1 MKPPFD
7 DEEDKERRAD
17 VLPMPLVPRRTGPRP
32 VPGGIRP
39 GLAYIHPWDEPGYV
53 EPVEPTVEE
62 KLHSAAHEA
71 LDAVLAILRDDRE
84 LETDRGVYPLVS
96 ARTRLDAARVI
107 LALEQRLDVP
117 AGDVEGAATVSA
129 EVLEQLTELWRKK
142 QA

>member
-1 MKPPFD
+1 MTTPWD
-7 DEEDKERRAD
+7 SEDEKSEARQAD
-17 VLPMPLVPRRTGPRP
+17 VLPIGIRGPRP
-32 VPGGIRP
+32 SPRLLNRAPGP
-39 GLAYIHPWDEPGYV
+39 AYVHPWDEPGYI

-71 LDAVLAILRDDRE
+71 LDAVMAILRDDRE
-84 LETDRGVYPLVS
+84 IETDRGFYPLVS

-117 AGDVEGAATVSA
+117 AGDVEGVATASA